1 MIYRRIIRL
10 ITVLLEARSEE
21 EAEHL
26 NKTRVKLS
34 KGTMG
39 VHRALDLIGYLFP
52 RKIVSLFLIPRV
64 TITPH

>member
-39 VHRALDLIGYLFP
+39 VHRALE
-52 RKIVSLFLIPRV
+52 
-64 TITPH
+64 

>member
-1 MIYRRIIRL
+1 MIYRRIVRL
-10 ITVLLEARSEE
+10 ITVSLEARPEG

-39 VHRALDLIGYLFP
+39 VHRAL
-52 RKIVSLFLIPRV
+52 K
-64 TITPH
+64 

>member
-1 MIYRRIIRL
+1 MIYRRIVRL
-10 ITVLLEARSEE
+10 ITVSLEARPE

-39 VHRALDLIGYLFP
+39 VHRALE
-52 RKIVSLFLIPRV
+52 
-64 TITPH
+64 